1 MVNLW
6 LPPYWLRRLV
16 IAPLIWFFGVW
27 LILFAMPAVLLVLV
41 LVSFALPPWFKPL
54 RVLGFA
60 IVYLALEVV
69 GLTILFLTWVASGF
83 GWKIR
88 SDFFIRLHY
97 GLLRGLLETL
107 FVFGRRFFC
116 LTVVRA
122 GSMDMDDLDA
132 DGERD
137 DRPRLV
143 LSRHAGPGDSFL
155 LVREILSWTGRRP
168 RIVLKDTLQVD
179 PIIDVLLGRLPVA
192 FIDPN
197 PTDPEAAT
205 RAIEELAAGMGPD
218 DALLIFPE
226 GGNFTEGR
234 RSTRIDRLRAAG
246 HDEAADRAERMQ
258 HVLAPRPGG
267 VRRVLLAQPGA
278 DVVVVAHTGLDRLTD
293 MRTIWRE
300 IPTDKTLYVGWQV
313 HTGPS
318 VPTAVP
324 ELSTWLFD
332 RWEEVDVWIDAVE
345 ALGVDATRLEVD
357 AVPPF
362 GEVTPANARGRV
374 GRRRGSPR
382 R

>member
-1 MVNLW
+1 MNLW
-6 LPPYWLRRLV
+6 LPPTWLRRLV
-16 IAPLIWFFGVW
+16 IAPLVWFSGVW
-27 LILFAMPAVLLVLV
+27 LILFAIPWILLLLV

-60 IVYLALEVV
+60 IVYLGLEVV
-69 GLTILFLTWVASGF
+69 GLTILFATWVASGF

-88 SDFFIRLHY
+88 NPFFTRLHY
-97 GLLRGLLETL
+97 GVLRGLLETL

-116 LTVVRA
+116 LTIVRA
-122 GSMDMDDLDA
+122 GSIDMDDLDG
-132 DGERD
+132 DGVHD

-168 RIVLKDTLQVD
+168 RIVLKDTLQID
-179 PIIDVLLGRLPVA
+179 PLIDVLLGRLPVA

-197 PTDPEAAT
+197 PSDPEAAT
-205 RAIEELAAGMGPD
+205 RAIASLASAMGPD

-234 RSTRIDRLRAAG
+234 RSSRIDRLRATG
-246 HDEAADRAERMQ
+246 HDEAAERAERMQ

-267 VRRVLLAQPGA
+267 VRQVLLAQPTS
-278 DVVVVAHTGLDRLTD
+278 DVVVVAHTGLDQLTD
-293 MRTIWRE
+293 LKTIWRE

-313 HTGPS
+313 HSAGE

-324 ELSTWLFD
+324 DLSSWLFD
-332 RWEEVDVWIDAVE
+332 RWEEVDAWIDAVE
-345 ALGVDATRLEVD
+345 ADAAETAALE
-357 AVPPF
+357 AEQVPPF
-362 GEVTPANARGRV
+362 GEVTPANAPGRV

-382 R
+382 Q

>member
-1 MVNLW
+1 M
-6 LPPYWLRRLV
+6 
-16 IAPLIWFFGVW
+16 
-27 LILFAMPAVLLVLV
+27 LLLLV

-122 GSMDMDDLDA
+122 GSMDMDDLDG

-313 HTGPS
+313 HAGNS
-318 VPTAVP
+318 VPTSVP
-324 ELSTWLFD
+324 LLSTWLFD
-332 RWEEVDVWIDAVE
+332 LSLIHI
-345 ALGVDATRLEVD
+345 
-357 AVPPF
+357 
-362 GEVTPANARGRV
+362 
-374 GRRRGSPR
+374 
-382 R
+382 